1 MVRTELSHR
10 AVGLQGGMAMKE
22 SEARAL
28 LCELGRRMW
37 QKGWVAS
44 NDGNLSVRLETGA
57 VLTTPTGVSKGFLR
71 PDDLVVVELDG
82 TVRSGVRPPSS
93 ELGMHLCC
101 YRLRPEVS
109 AVVHAHP
116 AAATAFACARRPI
129 DCPILGETLMTLGAI
144 PVTEYAQSGT
154 PALPDALAPLI
165 RDHDAVL
172 LANHGAVTVGAD
184 PEQAYYRMETVEH
197 TALIH
202 LYTHLLG
209 GGVPLTREEQD
220 ALRPHR

>member
-1 MVRTELSHR
+1 
-10 AVGLQGGMAMKE
+10 MKE

-37 QKGWVAS
+37 ERGWVAA
-44 NDGNLSVRLETGA
+44 NDGNLSVRLDSEA
-57 VLTTPTGVSKGFLR
+57 VLTTPTGVSKGALR
-71 PDDLVVVELDG
+71 PEELAVVGLDG
-82 TVRSGVRPPSS
+82 ALYSGPRPPSS
-93 ELGMHLCC
+93 ELGMHLLC
-101 YRLRPEVS
+101 YRLRPEIT

-129 DCPILGETLMTLGAI
+129 DRPILGETLMTLGEI

-154 PALPDALAPLI
+154 PALPKALAPLI

-184 PEQAYYRMETVEH
+184 PEHAYYRMETVEH

-209 GGVPLTREEQD
+209 GGVPLTPEEQD
-220 ALRPHR
+220 ALRPRR

>member
-1 MVRTELSHR
+1 
-10 AVGLQGGMAMKE
+10 MKE
-22 SEARAL
+22 SKARAL

-37 QKGWVAS
+37 QRGWVAS
-44 NDGNLSVRLETGA
+44 NDGNLSVRLENGTI
-57 VLTTPTGVSKGFLR
+57 LTTPTGVSKGFLA
-71 PDDLVVVELDG
+71 PDDLVVVEPDG
-82 TVRSGVRPPSS
+82 TVRSGALRPSS
-93 ELGMHLCC
+93 ELGMHLRC
-101 YRLRPEVS
+101 YRLRPEVN

-116 AAATAFACARRPI
+116 AAATAFACARRPM
-129 DCPILGETLMTLGAI
+129 DSPILGETLMTLGAI

-209 GGVPLTREEQD
+209 GGVPLTPEEQD